1 MATNLVMCD
10 TNIFIH
16 WFNGD
21 EQTIQQLRKIGLEN
35 VALSV
40 ITAME
45 LIQGADNKQQLSRLR
60 KNLNNYSIVNFSADV
75 SELSLRFVEDYKL
88 SHHLQIPDAIIAAT
102 AVHYQIPLFT
112 YNTKDFKYIPNIQ
125 LYDYSETA

>member
-10 TNIFIH
+10 TNIFID

-21 EQTIQQLRKIGLEN
+21 ERTIRQLRKIGLEN

-45 LIQGADNKQQLSRLR
+45 LIQGADNKQQLRRLR

-112 YNTKDFKYIPNIQ
+112 YNTKDFKYIPNIP
-125 LYDYSETA
+125 LYDHFESA